1 MFAEWPASIPMPKI
15 PINKTPMP
23 KTAPAWRPDAER
35 EICALADM
43 PLNAA
48 RGFTLFG
55 DNENDKL
62 ELIVWRRGAAAE
74 GTDAL
79 AGFINQCPHMGLPL
93 ETFPDRF
100 LSADG
105 TALICSAHGARFRF
119 DGACFTGPCKGQNL
133 QAVTLKLRDGHI
145 FLAAGPP

>member
-1 MFAEWPASIPMPKI
+1 MPKI

-23 KTAPAWRPDAER
+23 KTAPAWRPHAER

-119 DGACFTGPCKGQNL
+119 DGACFTGPCKSQNL